1 MIDNSTHVSELV
13 PALMRLVAELTRKTR
28 ALFGAGGLDLTPDQ
42 FAVLQALAEHTDL
55 ITQAQLAAELAREK
69 TVVLRQIDSLE
80 KRGLLERVAD
90 PDDRRKRGLVLTD
103 EGRRVHA
110 AAKIIVEQL
119 MTELVGDMPAE
130 ELRGVIKSLDE
141 IRAKTQSL

>member
-1 MIDNSTHVSELV
+1 MIDNSTHVSELA
-13 PALMRLVAELTRKTR
+13 PALMRLMAELTRKTR
-28 ALFGAGGLDLTPDQ
+28 ALFGDGGLDLTPDQ

-110 AAKIIVEQL
+110 AAKIIVDRL

-130 ELRGVIKSLDE
+130 ELRGVIKCLDE

>member
-1 MIDNSTHVSELV
+1 M
-13 PALMRLVAELTRKTR
+13 
-28 ALFGAGGLDLTPDQ
+28 
-42 FAVLQALAEHTDL
+42 
-55 ITQAQLAAELAREK
+55 
-69 TVVLRQIDSLE
+69 LRQSDSLE

-90 PDDRRKRGLVLTD
+90 PGDRRKRGLALTD

-110 AAKIIVEQL
+110 AAKIIVDQL

-130 ELRGVIKSLDE
+130 ELRGVVKCLDE

>member
-1 MIDNSTHVSELV
+1 MIDNSNYISDLA
-13 PALMRLVAELTRKTR
+13 PALMRLVAELTRRTR
-28 ALFGAGGLDLTPDQ
+28 ALFGDGGLDVTPDQ
-42 FAVLQALAEHTDL
+42 FGVLHALAEHTEL
-55 ITQAQLAAELAREK
+55 ITQVQLAAELAKEK

-80 KRGLLERVAD
+80 QRGLLERVAD
-90 PDDRRKRGLVLTD
+90 PDDRRKRGLALTD

-110 AAKIIVEQL
+110 AAKIIVDQL

-130 ELRGVIKSLDE
+130 ELKGLIKSVDE